1 MIPFRAAA
9 FAALVFATAS
19 AAAAAEPVPGATAD
33 NPRAVRAGPAPD
45 DPDRDDAGVFFW
57 DAWGDCAVV
66 PRFSRDVVA
75 HGAPTGDQGKDSL
88 DFRVADHDGCA
99 GGAAR

>member
-19 AAAAAEPVPGATAD
+19 AAAEAVPGAVAD
-33 NPRAVRAGPAPD
+33 NPRAVRPGPAPD
-45 DPDRDDAGVFFW
+45 DPDRDDAGVFIW

-66 PRFSRDVVA
+66 PRFSQEVIA
-75 HGAPTGDQGKDSL
+75 HGAPTGDQEKDSL
-88 DFRVADHDGCA
+88 GFRVADYDGCA
-99 GGAAR
+99 GVAPR

>member
-1 MIPFRAAA
+1 MTPFCTAA
-9 FAALVFATAS
+9 FAALVVATANG
-19 AAAAAEPVPGATAD
+19 AADAEPVPGAVAD
-33 NPRAVRAGPAPD
+33 NPRAVRPGPAPD
-45 DPDRDDAGVFFW
+45 DPDRDDAGVFIW

-75 HGAPTGDQGKDSL
+75 HGAPTGDQEKDSL
-88 DFRVADHDGCA
+88 GFRVADHDGCA